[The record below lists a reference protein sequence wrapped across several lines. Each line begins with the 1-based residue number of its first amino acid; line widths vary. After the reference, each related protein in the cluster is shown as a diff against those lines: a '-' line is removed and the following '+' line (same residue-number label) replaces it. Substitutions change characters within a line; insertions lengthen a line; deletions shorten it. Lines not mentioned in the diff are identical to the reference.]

1 MSSYLSWLAPRR
13 NRLILCAVL
22 VAAPIATAV
31 GVPLPFTVLQPGI
44 SVNTLGSYQGTE
56 VITITGHPTR
66 QTDGQLRMT
75 TIAATLPDYSPRL
88 PEIVSAWNDPNR
100 AVVPRDSVY
109 PSGQSVSEAN
119 QVNQQAMQQ
128 SQESATT
135 AALSFVGLSP
145 SQVHVDL
152 KLADVGGPSAGLMFT
167 LGIIDELE
175 GNGSGKQG
183 AAGDLTGGSV
193 VAGTGEIDDSGNVGA
208 VGGVSLKT
216 KAAARDGATVFL
228 VPQGECSDA
237 KVDTPNGLRLVPV
250 TTLDQAV
257 KALEALQSGSG
268 TVPAC

>member
-1 MSSYLSWLAPRR
+1 M
-13 NRLILCAVL
+13 ILCAAL
-22 VAAPIATAV
+22 VVAPIAVAAA
-31 GVPLPFTVLQPGI
+31 VPLPFTVLQPGI
-44 SVNTLGSYQGTE
+44 SVNTLGSYQGSQ

-75 TIAATLPDYSPRL
+75 TIAATLPNYSPPL
-88 PEIVSAWNDPNR
+88 SEVVGAWGDPNK
-100 AVVPRDSVY
+100 AVVPRGSVY
-109 PSGQSVSEAN
+109 PSGQSVSQAN

-135 AALSFVGLSP
+135 AALSFLGLSP
-145 SQVHVDL
+145 AKVKVDL

-167 LGIIDELE
+167 LGIIDELN

-193 VAGTGEIDDSGNVGA
+193 VAGTGEIDDSGDVGA
-208 VGGVSLKT
+208 VGGVALKT

-237 KVDTPNGLRLVPV
+237 KVNTPKGLRLVPV

-257 KALEALQSGSG
+257 KSLEALQNGGAS
-268 TVPAC
+268 VPSC